1 MRQAAKDSQ
10 LEEAAVIRSRI
21 HGIKKNLLFWAESK
35 MNKIVDLLFSILKV
49 IAPMFLIFLLVQ
61 KIFGVRLM
69 EKRTIYSSKEKKS
82 TTDKLS
88 KFIAVL
94 SLIATA
100 VTAYFVFIQAKA
112 AKEATIPYLLV
123 SMYNDENRFGL
134 YVTNSGKG
142 HAIIDSIRIDTEKG
156 PEKFEIVTDETWKSV
171 LKKAGIDIGME
182 CFAFSTIQKNIVAH
196 PGSTYILLGRRQSA
210 SDYIDKVVRTYQES
224 TNNQRIIE
232 LNSLVLQHIS
242 NSNQI
247 VNGKDIVE
255 KFDTMV
261 SEQTSLKQTIDKFD
275 NCQEFNDKN
284 YKEEI
289 LKKLENINL
298 SILYHSIIDDEIIES
313 KRLKFLTTK

>member
-1 MRQAAKDSQ
+1 MQQAAKDSQ

-35 MNKIVDLLFSILKV
+35 MNKIVYLLFSILKV

-69 EKRTIYSSKEKKS
+69 EKPRYSSKEKKS
-82 TTDKLS
+82 KTDKLS
-88 KFIAVL
+88 TFIAFS
-94 SLIATA
+94 SLIIAA
-100 VTAYFVFIQAKA
+100 VTAYFVFNQAKA